1 MDKDKLSSLPEKPG
15 VYIYRDNTGKVIY
28 IGKAK
33 VLRNRVRSY
42 FGEGKKDLKTEQ
54 LSSRVADIDFIV
66 TGNELEAFILEN
78 NLIKDHKPKYN
89 ILLKDD
95 KTYPYIMISLNDVY
109 PGVYITRDTKDKT
122 KTYFGPYF
130 SADANKVVNL
140 IYRVFKVRQC
150 TLDLSGKPLKRP
162 CIYYDTGVCTAP
174 CVRYISV
181 EDYTASAIKVRDFLG
196 GNYAPVITL
205 LQKEMDRLSGEKKYE
220 KAAEARDAIKAVE
233 EIMKEQKM
241 VMTGEKNIDVAGY
254 IYRNGAYYFGVF
266 NIRRGRLSG
275 KTINIFKEM
284 PLNENPLEI
293 YLSQYYSR
301 NISMPDEVIL
311 PVDTVDEEIIHKY
324 IFNGKKMTVSF
335 EPAGNRLLGLVNEN
349 LTEKASSEEKFEKR
363 KTDVK
368 AQNLAQMQ
376 ALKESLG
383 LEYLPE
389 CVEGIDISHSSGD
402 NMVGSLVVFKN
413 GEPDKKNYRHFN
425 IKTVGQ
431 VDDYASI
438 NEVVERRYSR
448 LKAEGE
454 YFPDIILV
462 DGGLGQV
469 NAAKQALNMVGVD
482 ILLLG
487 LAKEHEEV
495 FKPGEN
501 TPVSVSEKAR
511 FLLMRVRDE
520 AHRFANSFRK
530 KLANKDLK
538 ESIFDSLGGIGEKTK
553 YRIYNEFRDFEE
565 LAAAIESGDRK
576 ASFLNKK
583 QRESVL
589 KTIRERNK
597 K

>member
-15 VYIYRDNTGKVIY
+15 VYIYRDGAGKVIY

-33 VLRNRVRSY
+33 VLKNRVRSY

-78 NLIKDHKPKYN
+78 NLIKEHKPKYN

-95 KTYPYIMISLNDVY
+95 KSYPYIMLSINDVY
-109 PGVYITRDTKDKT
+109 PGVYITRDTKDRSKI
-122 KTYFGPYF
+122 YFGPYF
-130 SADANKVVNL
+130 SADAKKVAAL
-140 IYRVFKVRQC
+140 IYRIFKIRQC
-150 TLDLSGKPLKRP
+150 TLDLSGKPPGRP
-162 CIYYDTGVCTAP
+162 CIYYDTGLCTAP
-174 CVRYISV
+174 CVRLIGAGEYM
-181 EDYTASAIKVRDFLG
+181 SAALKVKDFLSG
-196 GNYAPVITL
+196 EYAPVIAL
-205 LQKEMDRLSGEKKYE
+205 LQGDMERLSAEKKYE
-220 KAAEARDAIKAVE
+220 KAAEIRDDIKSVG

-241 VMTGEKNIDVAGY
+241 VIQGEKNMDVAGY

-266 NIRRGRLSG
+266 NIRRGRLTG
-275 KTINIFKEM
+275 KTINIFREM

-301 NISMPDEVIL
+301 NTLMADEVIL
-311 PVDTVDEEIIHKY
+311 PSGAVDEEIIQRYVFK
-324 IFNGKKMTVSF
+324 GKKITVTF
-335 EPAGNRLLGLVNEN
+335 EEPGGKLLGMVEEN
-349 LTEKASSEEKFEKR
+349 LREKASSEEKFEK
-363 KTDVK
+363 KKMDVK
-368 AQNLAQMQ
+368 GEYLAQMQ
-376 ALKESLG
+376 ALKESLN
-383 LEYLPE
+383 LEYMPE

-431 VDDYASI
+431 IDDYASI
-438 NEVVERRYSR
+438 DEVVERRYSR

-454 YFPDIILV
+454 YFPDLILI
-462 DGGLGQV
+462 DGGTGQV
-469 NAAKQALNMVGVD
+469 NAAKEALNRVGVD

-487 LAKEHEEV
+487 LAKEREEV
-495 FKPGEN
+495 FKPGGGE
-501 TPVSVSEKAR
+501 PVAVSEKGR

-530 KLANKDLK
+530 KLANRDLK
-538 ESIFDSLGGIGEKTK
+538 ESIFDSIKGVGEKTK
-553 YRIYNEFRDFEE
+553 YRIYNEFKDFEE
-565 LAAAIESGDRK
+565 LASAIESGDER
-576 ASFLNKK
+576 ASFLGKK

-589 KTIRERNK
+589 KTIKERK
-597 K
+597 